1 MQVNFWSVFFL
12 KQKTAYE
19 MRISDWSSDVCSS
32 DLVLDAD
39 EASRLVEVPT
49 DAKLGLRDRALLEL
63 FYSSGLRLSELCAL
77 RWRDLDLDSGLV
89 TVLGKGNK
97 QRSVPVGSHARA
109 ALEAWRGETKAANDA
124 PVFPGRGGAPI
135 SKRAVQIRIRQLAQR
150 QGMFKHVH
158 PHMLRHSFAS
168 HMLESSG
175 DLRGV
180 QELLGHADIDTTQI
194 YTHLDF
200 QKLAKVYDATHPR
213 AKRKQDRKDEHTSEH
228 HNITHNQS

>member
-1 MQVNFWSVFFL
+1 
-12 KQKTAYE
+12 

-32 DLVLDAD
+32 DLLDAD

-135 SKRAVQIRIRQLAQR
+135 SQRAVQIRIRQLAQR
-150 QGMFKHVH
+150 QGMF
-158 PHMLRHSFAS
+158 
-168 HMLESSG
+168 
-175 DLRGV
+175 
-180 QELLGHADIDTTQI
+180 
-194 YTHLDF
+194 
-200 QKLAKVYDATHPR
+200 
-213 AKRKQDRKDEHTSEH
+213 QDRKSTRLK
-228 HNITHNQS
+228 